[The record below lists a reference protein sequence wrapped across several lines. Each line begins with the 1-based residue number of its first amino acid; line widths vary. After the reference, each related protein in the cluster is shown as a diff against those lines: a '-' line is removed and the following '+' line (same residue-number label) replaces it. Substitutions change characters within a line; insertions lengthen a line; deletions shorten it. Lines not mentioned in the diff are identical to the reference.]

1 MITKIYDGKNWKSIE
16 IESKTLILN
25 NIDRTLATNTGP
37 LVLPFFA
44 SDTVTINN
52 GTYYTVTNYPATD
65 PVGVQIKILK
75 AGNYLISAELSVN
88 NMPAGDTKYELTI
101 LMNGNEAG
109 YLSQGYASIPNII
122 DERGIGITGA
132 LMYVLAADNTINIKY
147 ILDANVPLGLNAP
160 FLKIGITKL

>member
-52 GTYYTVTNYPATD
+52 GTYYTVTDYPATD
-65 PVGVQIKILK
+65 PVG
-75 AGNYLISAELSVN
+75 S
-88 NMPAGDTKYELTI
+88 
-101 LMNGNEAG
+101 
-109 YLSQGYASIPNII
+109 PN
-122 DERGIGITGA
+122 
-132 LMYVLAADNTINIKY
+132 
-147 ILDANVPLGLNAP
+147 
-160 FLKIGITKL
+160 

>member
-1 MITKIYDGKNWKSIE
+1 LITKIYDGKNWKSIE

-52 GTYYTVTNYPATD
+52 GTYYTVTDYPATD

>member
-52 GTYYTVTNYPATD
+52 GTYYTVTDYPATD